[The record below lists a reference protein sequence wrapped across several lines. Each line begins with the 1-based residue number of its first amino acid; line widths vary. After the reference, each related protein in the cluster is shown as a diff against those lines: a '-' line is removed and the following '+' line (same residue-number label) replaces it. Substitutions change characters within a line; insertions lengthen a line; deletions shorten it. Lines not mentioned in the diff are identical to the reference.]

1 MLSES
6 LLFILPFFLVALL
19 YASVGHGGASGYLAT
34 MILLSVESDLMRPTA
49 LLLNV
54 LVSLVGTIA
63 FFKAG
68 HFRLGLFLPLSV
80 AAIPF
85 AYWGGSIDLNKDFFR
100 QILALALC
108 FALLRLFMTLKKS
121 DQIKKPHLII
131 LLLTGALIGF
141 VSGLIGVGG
150 GIFLT
155 PLVILLAWATPR
167 TAAAISAP
175 FIFFNSLAGLAG
187 LRPSIENFHPYTLL
201 LTCAV
206 IIAGYLGAKWGSQ
219 IATELTIRTALGCV
233 LFFAALKLCL

>member
-6 LLFILPFFLVALL
+6 ILFILPFFLVAVL
-19 YASVGHGGASGYLAT
+19 YASVGHGGASGYLAI
-34 MILLSVESDLMRPTA
+34 MVLLTVDSDLMRPTA
-49 LLLNV
+49 LFLNL

-85 AYWGGSIDLNKDFFR
+85 AYWGGSIHLNKIFFR
-100 QILALALC
+100 QILAIALV

-121 DQIKKPHLII
+121 DQIKEPHLII
-131 LLLTGALIGF
+131 LLLAGAVIGF

-155 PLVILLAWATPR
+155 PLVILLAWASPR
-167 TAAAISAP
+167 SAAAISAP

-187 LRPSIENFHPYTLL
+187 LRPSIESFHPYTMLI
-201 LTCAV
+201 TCTV
-206 IIAGYLGAKWGSQ
+206 MIAGYLGAKWGSK
-219 IATELTIRTALGCV
+219 IASERAIRNALGCV
-233 LFFAALKLCL
+233 LFFASLKLCL

>member
-108 FALLRLFMTLKKS
+108 FALLRLLMTLKKS

-131 LLLTGALIGF
+131 LL
-141 VSGLIGVGG
+141 
-150 GIFLT
+150 
-155 PLVILLAWATPR
+155 
-167 TAAAISAP
+167 
-175 FIFFNSLAGLAG
+175 FI
-187 LRPSIENFHPYTLL
+187 
-201 LTCAV
+201 
-206 IIAGYLGAKWGSQ
+206 II
-219 IATELTIRTALGCV
+219 
-233 LFFAALKLCL
+233 